1 VFSRSRVTYLN
12 YCRKISIFIHCD
24 LQLTTILKIP
34 RNANTN
40 RAHSAIDHPIPHPLN
55 PRTADTKPHIHGQFA
70 ARKSRKPQQSP
81 ALSKPTNDETPSS
94 SPAPATTAPTTT
106 PTASNEPPRRAAV
119 TATGQHALQLHHK
132 ANF

>member
-1 VFSRSRVTYLN
+1 VLSVNNNF
-12 YCRKISIFIHCD
+12 
-24 LQLTTILKIP
+24 KIP

-70 ARKSRKPQQSP
+70 PRKSRKPQQSP
-81 ALSKPTNDETPSS
+81 ALAKPTNDETTSS
-94 SPAPATTAPTTT
+94 SPAPATTIFTTT
-106 PTASNEPPRRAAV
+106 PTASNEPPRRATV